1 MTPAQC
7 RAARGLLD
15 WTQVKLAKAAGIGTS
30 IVTCFERSGR
40 AVAAGAVHTMQHAL
54 EAAGVEFLDGEE
66 PGVQLR
72 KGGPRGDP
80 AAAIPVEDLTSEN
93 D

>member
-15 WTQVKLAKAAGIGTS
+15 WTQVKLAEAAGIGTS
-30 IVTCFERSGR
+30 IVTSFERSGR
-40 AVAAGAVHTMQHAL
+40 VVAAGAVHTMQHTL
-54 EAAGVEFLDGEE
+54 EAAGIEFLDGEE

-72 KGGPRGDP
+72 KGGLRGDP
-80 AAAIPVEDLTSEN
+80 AAVIPVEDLTNEN

>member
-1 MTPAQC
+1 M
-7 RAARGLLD
+7 LD
-15 WTQVKLAKAAGIGTS
+15 WTEVKLAEAAGIGTS
-30 IVTCFERSGR
+30 IVTSFERSGR
-40 AVAAGAVHTMQHAL
+40 AVAAGAVHAMQRAL

-72 KGGPRGDP
+72 KGGPSGGP